1 MVLKKFVYFMLILG
15 VSLFSVNLFAEVKI
29 GVFDLQKVMVKSQAG
44 KDIKKLLEQKRD
56 FYSKE
61 IKKREQKLKQMRQD
75 LEKKAMMLSEQAKQE
90 KEKEYQKKLRDL
102 KLYASD
108 SENELKNLYREKTQ
122 KLIHD
127 ILQIARDYG
136 KKKNFTFIIEK
147 QEGGIVYVSNTVD
160 ITDEIL
166 KEFDN
171 FYKKNKK

>member
-44 KDIKKLLEQKRD
+44 KDIKKFLEQKRD

-61 IKKREQKLKQMRQD
+61 IKKREQILKQMRQD

-127 ILQIARDYG
+127 ILLVARDYG

-171 FYKKNKK
+171 LYKKNKK